1 MALEDCCLAAP
12 ALKLAAHA
20 PSLGS
25 CRIGISKAWLN
36 TPAGKTRLGIPVDF
50 RPVAP
55 IIISYLRALR
65 LNQPVVY
72 ALPRGGV
79 PAAGEIAKAL
89 KAPLDLAPVC
99 KIEAPGQSELALA
112 ALVDLAEAARLNP
125 AQAPS
130 AAGG

>member
-1 MALEDCCLAAP
+1 MVEYARRQDQARY
-12 ALKLAAHA
+12 
-20 PSLGS
+20 SG
-25 CRIGISKAWLN
+25 R
-36 TPAGKTRLGIPVDF
+36 F
-50 RPVAP
+50 QPVAP

-125 AQAPS
+125 VQAPS